1 MSSLHESADRFW
13 AAAVDLAWG
22 LPLVVL
28 LITAGIWFTVH
39 GRFTPLLRL
48 PHAVGVL
55 RGRYDDP
62 DDPGEISHFQ
72 ALSSALSATLGMGN
86 IAGVAIAVTMGGPG
100 AVFWMWIAGLV
111 GMATKF
117 FTCTLAVLYR
127 KEDASGVPQGGP
139 MYWIEVG
146 LGPRWRFLAFMFA
159 IFGMIGCLALFQINQ
174 LASLLSDTF
183 PLGELAVAGGRVD
196 ATRVI
201 VGTSATLLVGAVIL
215 GGITRVGK
223 VAAKIVPTMAIL
235 YFAATIVIVLRNVDA
250 VPAVLASIFSGA
262 FGGEAVVGGAAGV
275 TMKEALITGVRRAA
289 FSNEAGMGTAPL
301 AHGAARTREPV
312 REGLVAMIG
321 PFIDTNIV
329 CTLTALVILTTGVGG
344 SDDGVIL
351 TAGAFE
357 AGLPGLGRPVL
368 TVIILM
374 FAMSTLISYS
384 YYSQKCAR
392 YVLGDRWGTRY
403 VWVYLGSILLGA
415 VWTQDLVINM
425 LDTAFAM
432 MAVPTVTSALLLSP
446 KVSAAA
452 RDYFSRYRS

>member
-1 MSSLHESADRFW
+1 LSSLYESADRFW

-28 LITAGIWFTVH
+28 LISAGIWFTLY

-48 PHAVGVL
+48 PHAVNVL

-86 IAGVAIAVTMGGPG
+86 IAGVAIAVTVGGPG

-127 KEDASGVPQGGP
+127 KVDANGVPQGGP

-146 LGPRWRFLAFMFA
+146 LGPRWKPLGMMFA
-159 IFGMIGCLALFQINQ
+159 LFGMLGSLALFQVNQ

-183 PLGELAVAGGRVD
+183 PLGALPIGSGVD
-196 ATRVI
+196 ATRI
-201 VGTSATLLVGAVIL
+201 LVGAVVTLFVGVVIL
-215 GGITRVGK
+215 GGIARVGK
-223 VAAKIVPTMAIL
+223 VAAKVVPTMAVL
-235 YFAATIVIVLRNVDA
+235 YFVAAIAIILRNADA
-250 VPAVLASIFSGA
+250 VPEVILSIFSGA
-262 FGGEAVVGGAAGV
+262 FGGEAVLGGAAGV

-301 AHGAARTREPV
+301 AHGAARTKEPV

-321 PFIDTNIV
+321 PFIDTNVV
-329 CTLTALVILTTGVGG
+329 CTLTALVILTSGVGG

-351 TAGAFE
+351 TAAAFE
-357 AGLPGLGRPVL
+357 AGLPGLGRAAL
-368 TVIILM
+368 TVIIFL
-374 FAMSTLISYS
+374 FATSTLISYS

-392 YVLGDRWGTRY
+392 YALGDRWGTRY
-403 VWVYLGSILLGA
+403 VWVYLSSIMLGA

-432 MAVPTVTSALLLSP
+432 MAIPTVVSTLLLSP
-446 KVSAAA
+446 KVAAA
-452 RDYFSRYRS
+452 AQDYFSRYRS

>member
-1 MSSLHESADRFW
+1 
-13 AAAVDLAWG
+13 
-22 LPLVVL
+22 
-28 LITAGIWFTVH
+28 
-39 GRFTPLLRL
+39 
-48 PHAVGVL
+48 
-55 RGRYDDP
+55 GRYDDP

-86 IAGVAIAVTMGGPG
+86 IAGVAIAVTVGGPG

-127 KEDASGVPQGGP
+127 KVDANGVPQGGP

-146 LGPRWRFLAFMFA
+146 LGPRWKPLGMMFA
-159 IFGMIGCLALFQINQ
+159 LFGMLGSLALFQVNQ

-183 PLGELAVAGGRVD
+183 PLGALPIGSGVD
-196 ATRVI
+196 ATRI
-201 VGTSATLLVGAVIL
+201 LVGAVVTLFVGVVIL
-215 GGITRVGK
+215 GGIARVGK
-223 VAAKIVPTMAIL
+223 VAAKVVPTMAVL
-235 YFAATIVIVLRNVDA
+235 YFVAAIAIILRNADA
-250 VPAVLASIFSGA
+250 VPEVILSIFSGA
-262 FGGEAVVGGAAGV
+262 FGGEAVLGGAAGV

-301 AHGAARTREPV
+301 AHGAARTKEPV

-321 PFIDTNIV
+321 PFIDTNVV
-329 CTLTALVILTTGVGG
+329 CTLTALVILTSGVGG

-351 TAGAFE
+351 TAAAFE
-357 AGLPGLGRPVL
+357 AGLPGLGRAAL
-368 TVIILM
+368 TVIIFL
-374 FAMSTLISYS
+374 FATSTLISYS

-392 YVLGDRWGTRY
+392 YALGDRWGTRY
-403 VWVYLGSILLGA
+403 VWVYLSSIMLGA

-432 MAVPTVTSALLLSP
+432 MAIPTVISTLLLSP
-446 KVSAAA
+446 KVAAA
-452 RDYFSRYRS
+452 AQDYFSRYRS

>member
-1 MSSLHESADRFW
+1 VSPLYESADRFW

-28 LITAGIWFTVH
+28 LISAGLWFTVY
-39 GRFTPLLRL
+39 GRLTPLLRIR
-48 PHAVGVL
+48 HAIDVL

-62 DDPGEISHFQ
+62 GDPGEISHFH
-72 ALSSALSATLGMGN
+72 ALSAALSATLGMGN

-127 KEDASGVPQGGP
+127 KEDARGVPQGGP

-146 LGPRWRFLAFMFA
+146 LGPRWRFLGVMFA
-159 IFGMIGCLALFQINQ
+159 AFGMVGCLALFQINQ
-174 LASLLSDTF
+174 LASLLHADHGVPRWGTGS
-183 PLGELAVAGGRVD
+183 A
-196 ATRVI
+196 ATV
-201 VGTSATLLVGAVIL
+201 LVGIVIL

-223 VAAKIVPTMAIL
+223 VTSKVVPGMAIL
-235 YFAATIVIVLRNVDA
+235 YFVAALAIILRNADA
-250 VPAVLASIFSGA
+250 VPGVLASIFSGA

-301 AHGAARTREPV
+301 AHGAARTKEPV

-321 PFIDTNIV
+321 PFIDTNVI
-329 CTLTALVILTTGVGG
+329 CTLTALVILSTGVGG

-357 AGLPGLGRPVL
+357 AGLPGFGRPAL
-368 TVIILM
+368 TVVILL
-374 FAMSTLISYS
+374 FALSTLVSYS

-392 YVLGDRWGTRY
+392 YLLGDRWGGRY
-403 VWVYLGSILLGA
+403 TYVYLGSILLGA

-425 LDTAFAM
+425 LDTAFAL
-432 MAVPTVTSALLLSP
+432 MAVPTVTTALILSP